1 MEPFKVEAGFHEV
14 ISGCGLK
21 RKLDDWMVEEL
32 QAATGIV
39 IDSTESHFLDLKIN
53 YILGI

>member
-1 MEPFKVEAGFHEV
+1 MKPFKLEAGFHEV
-14 ISGCGLK
+14 ISCCGVK
-21 RKLDDWMVEEL
+21 EKLDDWMVEEL
-32 QAATGIV
+32 QAATGVV